1 MAYDDKNPQHR
12 KEVLAY
18 LTRPKD
24 TSINNHVVDT
34 LNKYEDGPS
43 IQQQVVNNSPKKIQT
58 KTKNKPDVLR
68 NILIEEMK
76 SRDLDSDE
84 IKYLIA
90 TKDRSTLNSQK
101 ISNTEQRILT
111 KLNKPGAKV
120 TPKYPKQAT
129 PEQYGKLAERLER
142 QRQMTGAK
150 SKPLTAIN
158 KNPLEKR
165 FNEIVQQRKDEEL
178 KNTTMGLAGLIGAKI
193 ND

>member
-158 KNPLEKR
+158 KNPKQLELSLE
-165 FNEIVQQRKDEEL
+165 FP
-178 KNTTMGLAGLIGAKI
+178 IGS
-193 ND
+193 

>member
-1 MAYDDKNPQHR
+1 
-12 KEVLAY
+12 
-18 LTRPKD
+18 
-24 TSINNHVVDT
+24 
-34 LNKYEDGPS
+34 
-43 IQQQVVNNSPKKIQT
+43 
-58 KTKNKPDVLR
+58 
-68 NILIEEMK
+68 MK

-142 QRQMTGAK
+142 QRQMTGAP
-150 SKPLTAIN
+150 SKPLKPFKKESKKIRKLN
-158 KNPLEKR
+158 NQEEEENFQEGKKMKLQFFENFVHVKNLKYPLTNFEHKQKKIEKSILFLHYFWPHNNNR
-165 FNEIVQQRKDEEL
+165 H
-178 KNTTMGLAGLIGAKI
+178 NT
-193 ND
+193 N